1 VGDRFTPS
9 AAGDGLVEAPVEPN
23 LLRVVIADDSYLV
36 REALGHLLETD
47 PRVELVAHCKD
58 GTELAEVVEA
68 ELPDVVVTD
77 IRMPPS
83 GDDEGIVF
91 ANRLRETHPEIG
103 VVVISQYA
111 DPRYG
116 LALLNGGSDRRAYLL
131 KDRVRDR
138 EHLIAAVYA
147 VADGGSV
154 VDAKVVEALI
164 AARTDGA
171 QTLLSELTPRELEIL
186 AHIAQGQSNQAIA
199 TDLFLSKRAVE
210 KHINAIFMKL
220 GLAHAEDVSRRV
232 KAALIYLG
240 GGAASPESHDVARRS
255 RA

>member
-1 VGDRFTPS
+1 M
-9 AAGDGLVEAPVEPN
+9 
-23 LLRVVIADDSYLV
+23 
-36 REALGHLLETD
+36 
-47 PRVELVAHCKD
+47 ELVAHCKD

-103 VVVISQYA
+103 VVVVSQYA

-116 LALLNGGSDRRAYLL
+116 VALLKGGSDGRAYLL

-164 AARTDGA
+164 AARTGGE
-171 QTLLSELTPRELEIL
+171 QSLLAELTPPR
-186 AHIAQGQSNQAIA
+186 ARDPRSHGPGQEQPG
-199 TDLFLSKRAVE
+199 DRRA
-210 KHINAIFMKL
+210 
-220 GLAHAEDVSRRV
+220 SSSS
-232 KAALIYLG
+232 
-240 GGAASPESHDVARRS
+240 ASARS
-255 RA
+255 RSTSTRSS